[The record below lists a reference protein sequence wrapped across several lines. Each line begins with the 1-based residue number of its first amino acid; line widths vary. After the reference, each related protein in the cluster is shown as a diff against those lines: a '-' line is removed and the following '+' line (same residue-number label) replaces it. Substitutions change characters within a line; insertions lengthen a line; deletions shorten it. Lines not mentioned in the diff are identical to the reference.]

1 MIKSTLGIILLT
13 TLYGCASTQQITL
26 SSDELKPLKQY
37 AKVTSVTTDG
47 FSVDISKVTDLRE
60 NQRHVG
66 QAYTGFTDKKTD
78 IDFNLPLESLVKEQ
92 LKMALKQRGIGIST
106 SGEYTLNAEIEKF
119 WLEEIT
125 TGLGPRE
132 YECEVKM
139 NFNLNT
145 KAQVKS
151 QWSGSFWSKITS
163 GTQNQTGLDKK
174 TATIASCL
182 NQVVEKLIRDKLL
195 QSLTQMRIK

>member
-13 TLYGCASTQQITL
+13 TLLGCASTQQITL

-37 AKVTSVTTDG
+37 AKITSVTTDG
-47 FSVDISKVTDLRE
+47 FSVDIAQVTDLRE
-60 NQRHVG
+60 NQKNIG
-66 QAYTGFTDKKTD
+66 LAYTGFTDNKTPV
-78 IDFNLPLESLVKEQ
+78 DFHVPLGSLVKEH
-92 LKMALKQRGIGIST
+92 LKKAFKQRGIGVST
-106 SGEYTLNAEIEKF
+106 TGEYILSAQIEKF

-125 TGLGPRE
+125 KGLGPRE

-139 NFNLNT
+139 NFNINT
-145 KAQVKS
+145 KGQVKS

-163 GTQNQTGLDKK
+163 GTQNQEGLDKK
-174 TATIASCL
+174 SATIASCL
-182 NQVVEKLIRDKLL
+182 NQVVEKLIRDKPL